1 MQDSKGR
8 ENEKVLGIPVS
19 FPEFLLLQD
28 ILSVAEMVARTH
40 LQCFPWPL
48 CCQTWWSVP
57 SLLNLIYHTV
67 FDAGVCCIY
76 FSIFLPWPLKDNT
89 ILVFVLPFSLLVP
102 PPPFFFF
109 LNAEG
114 LISSPCFPSSSS
126 LLCSSLS
133 ANPGLVMMLAWK
145 YELWSEG
152 NCIQFQH
159 VALGAPR
166 SQAICNMA
174 SEDLGSYG

>member
-19 FPEFLLLQD
+19 FPEFLFLQD

-48 CCQTWWSVP
+48 CCQTWWSIP

-102 PPPFFFF
+102 PHHLFFFSKCWRTHF
-109 LNAEG
+109 LS
-114 LISSPCFPSSSS
+114 LLPLLLLSS
-126 LLCSSLS
+126 LLLSVCKPRVGNDACLEIRTVKWRELYSISACCFGCSQITGHL
-133 ANPGLVMMLAWK
+133 
-145 YELWSEG
+145 
-152 NCIQFQH
+152 
-159 VALGAPR
+159 
-166 SQAICNMA
+166 
-174 SEDLGSYG
+174 